1 MCYVVIEREHVKK
14 SEMQISTNS
23 EACGA
28 MSAICDYAYGVL
40 PQFPKPVK

>member
-1 MCYVVIEREHVKK
+1 MVCYVIIEREHVKE
-14 SEMQISTNS
+14 SVTQISKNS

-28 MSAICDYAYGVL
+28 MFAICDYGVL